1 MLYVLALANAV
12 LLAAIALIILFMLW
26 LAAFQK
32 RSLRKYHSAPALV
45 SWAASLGRWS
55 LGLLIVAYLLFIGF
69 QLHHRLTPLF
79 R

>member
-1 MLYVLALANAV
+1 MSSTFVNAV
-12 LLAAIALIILFMLW
+12 FLSAIALLILFMLW
-26 LAAFQK
+26 LANFQK
-32 RSLRKYHSAPALV
+32 RSFRKNHSGPLLV
-45 SWAASLGRWS
+45 NWAAPLARWS